1 MEYPDKTIRRPLTDG
16 KGTSREIEEAEKA
29 VKEGDGK
36 RRPQRYIGST
46 ATKAEL
52 AEEVEWLQSQIERH
66 GLQDRLKMAAVNHR
80 YRNGCLCWETHD
92 YRQKLG
98 REFTELR
105 SWHFYES
112 GETYSWK
119 PIYFESEK
127 DQWGRGDN
135 FTRLE
140 DLQYGQLEFD
150 I

>member
-1 MEYPDKTIRRPLTDG
+1 MEL
-16 KGTSREIEEAEKA
+16 TSRTKTEEEKNEQIP
-29 VKEGDGK
+29 VTEPK
-36 RRPQRYIGST
+36 RRPPLYGYVGSV

-66 GLQDRLKMAAVNHR
+66 GLQDRLNMAAVNHR
-80 YRNGCLCWETHD
+80 YRNGCLCWETRD
-92 YRQKLG
+92 YTQRLG
-98 REFTELR
+98 KVFVELW

-127 DQWGRGDN
+127 DRWGRGDN